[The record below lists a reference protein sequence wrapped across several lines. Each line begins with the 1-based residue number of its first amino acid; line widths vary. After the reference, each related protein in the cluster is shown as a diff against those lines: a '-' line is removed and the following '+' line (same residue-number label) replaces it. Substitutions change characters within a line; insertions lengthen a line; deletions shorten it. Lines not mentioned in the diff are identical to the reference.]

1 MFLLDWRGGEVRVVR
16 AAVGMIAGWEFI
28 VWGSYGE

>member
-1 MFLLDWRGGEVRVVR
+1 MFLLDWRGGEVKVR